1 MYFGFGGVST
11 SVCDFTNMFQCIFEV
26 RAVDTR
32 VDSDV
37 LAIPCSSTKAAEAK
51 VGTEETITIS

>member
-1 MYFGFGGVST
+1 MYFVFRGVST

-26 RAVDTR
+26 CAVDTR

-37 LAIPCSSTKAAEAK
+37 LAITCSRTKAAEAK

>member
-26 RAVDTR
+26 CAVDTR
-32 VDSDV
+32 VDGDV
-37 LAIPCSSTKAAEAK
+37 LAIHCSSTKAAEAK
-51 VGTEETITIS
+51 VCTEETITLS